1 MARKDFYL
9 YISGKRIKVTEEV
22 YREYYRAKDKEH
34 YFMERLKKGH
44 TIIDPDTKERRVV
57 PGREKSYEQLIEQD
71 WQFMA
76 SETSVED
83 DAVKAVLLEKL
94 QNVLHS
100 LSDNEMALVEEL
112 FYLEKTEREA
122 AKRFKVSQNTIH
134 YRKNKVLD
142 KLRKLM
148 EKNF

>member
-1 MARKDFYL
+1 MAGKDFYL
-9 YISGKRIKVTEEV
+9 YISGKRVKVTEEV

-44 TIIDPDTKERRVV
+44 IITDPDTKEKRHV
-57 PGREKSYEQLIEQD
+57 PGREQSYEQLIEQD
-71 WQFMA
+71 WQFTSPEA
-76 SETSVED
+76 SVEEE
-83 DAVKAVLLEKL
+83 AVKAVLLDRL
-94 QNVLHS
+94 QDVLHS
-100 LSDNEMALVEEL
+100 LSDDEMALVEEL

-122 AKRFKVSQNTIH
+122 AKRFRVSQNTIH